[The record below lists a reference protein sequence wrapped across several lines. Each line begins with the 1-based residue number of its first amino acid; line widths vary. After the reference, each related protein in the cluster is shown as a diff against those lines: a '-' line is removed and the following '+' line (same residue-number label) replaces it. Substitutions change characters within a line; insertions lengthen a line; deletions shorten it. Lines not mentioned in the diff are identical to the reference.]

1 MLKETPNEMPKETL
15 KTREDLEKEE
25 NYGPPIVFE
34 HHARPPDGPPDA
46 PRGR

>member
-1 MLKETPNEMPKETL
+1 VLKETPKEMPKETL

-34 HHARPPDGPPDA
+34 HLARLPDGLPDA